1 MAFYAK
7 LHKDL
12 PVQTDSYRWYVPGL
26 NRQWAALSKLDETT
40 TPDIKEV
47 LVPIILSLYK
57 VFTGTTPMGV
67 FQHLEATAKIF
78 EKRGPS
84 NCITGVAH
92 QLFKAM
98 RVTNVSISLS

>member
-1 MAFYAK
+1 MTFYVK

-12 PVQTDSYRWYVPGL
+12 PVQTGSYRWYVPGL
-26 NRQWAALSKLDETT
+26 NRQWAALSRLDETT

-57 VFTGTTPMGV
+57 VFTGTTPMSV
-67 FQHLEATAKIF
+67 FQHLAATAKIF
-78 EKRGPS
+78 EIRGPS

-98 RVTNVSISLS
+98 RVTNVSIPLS